1 MTIAPYV
8 DQSFDT
14 TLSEIDLGIQVA
26 STLVDSSAQTVWR
39 YPKNAITQYE
49 PRFMEEAEREKHLNS
64 ESLATFLKESLPQYI
79 SKYFKI
85 IIYK

>member
-1 MTIAPYV
+1 MSMTIASYV

-14 TLSEIDLGIQVA
+14 TLSEIDLAIQVA
-26 STLVDSSAQTVWR
+26 PTLVDSSAQTVWR

-49 PRFMEEAEREKHLNS
+49 PRFMEEAEQEKHMNS

-79 SKYFKI
+79 FPNIFK
-85 IIYK
+85 